1 MDSLHSLKD
10 KFKLRF
16 LELRQIGFLNFIFK
30 IPFYLEKKI
39 NFFFLD
45 NIREK
50 IFLQSE
56 VKLQTLTFNVNR
68 KFYYEPYVKNFKK
81 V

>member
-30 IPFYLEKKI
+30 IPFYLEKKLI
-39 NFFFLD
+39 FFS
-45 NIREK
+45 R
-50 IFLQSE
+50 Q
-56 VKLQTLTFNVNR
+56 
-68 KFYYEPYVKNFKK
+68 Y
-81 V
+81 

>member
-30 IPFYLEKKI
+30 IPLFRKKLI
-39 NFFFLD
+39 FFS
-45 NIREK
+45 R
-50 IFLQSE
+50 Q
-56 VKLQTLTFNVNR
+56 
-68 KFYYEPYVKNFKK
+68 Y
-81 V
+81 